1 MTEQEYIDLSDKRSL
16 ERAISNLENIVPEN
30 SSTIDI
36 DDLTHVLELLREFR
50 DLVGEFVKIEHEE
63 S

>member
-16 ERAISNLENIVPEN
+16 ESAISHLENIVPEN
-30 SSTIDI
+30 SSTIDRE
-36 DDLTHVLELLREFR
+36 DLTHVLELLYEFKY
-50 DLVGEFVKIEHEE
+50 LVGEFVKIEHEE